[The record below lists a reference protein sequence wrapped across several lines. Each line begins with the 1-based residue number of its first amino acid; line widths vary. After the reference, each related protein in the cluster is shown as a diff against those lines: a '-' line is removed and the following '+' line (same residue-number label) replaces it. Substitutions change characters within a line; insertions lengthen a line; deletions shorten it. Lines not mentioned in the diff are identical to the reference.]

1 MEGRTGLD
9 RLMGLAV
16 IAKGKGTDALP
27 TGVHRER
34 EISLR
39 RKSPI
44 LTKEKAVRKMTARS
58 GSEKNTGDPTMRKLV
73 LAAALGASLLGVQ
86 LAIQAEGEDTVK
98 VKIETTMGD
107 IYADLYA
114 KEVPKTV
121 ENFVT
126 LAKKGF
132 YDGIIF
138 HRVIPDF
145 MIQTGDPTGT
155 GMGGPGYQFA
165 DEFSPNLIHDKAGVL
180 SMANSGPNTNGSQ
193 FFIIEGPTPHLNN
206 RHSVFGHVTQGV
218 DIVKKIATAPRDG
231 NDRPRQEIKMTKVTV
246 L

>member
-1 MEGRTGLD
+1 MKKTVF
-9 RLMGLAV
+9 GLALL
-16 IAKGKGTDALP
+16 A
-27 TGVHRER
+27 
-34 EISLR
+34 
-39 RKSPI
+39 
-44 LTKEKAVRKMTARS
+44 
-58 GSEKNTGDPTMRKLV
+58 LV
-73 LAAALGASLLGVQ
+73 LGWGSVGQ
-86 LAIQAEGEDTVK
+86 TEGEELVK
-98 VKIETTMGD
+98 IKIETTMGD

-121 ENFVT
+121 ENFTT

-155 GMGGPGYQFA
+155 GMGGPGYSFK
-165 DEFSPNLIHDKAGVL
+165 DEFSPSLKHDKPGVL

-193 FFIIEGPTPHLNN
+193 FFITEVPTPHLNN
-206 RHSVFGHVTQGV
+206 RHSVFGQVTQGIDV
-218 DIVKKIATAPRDG
+218 VHKIAAAPRDA
-231 NDRPRQEIKMTKVTV
+231 NDKPRTEIKMTKVIV